1 MEKKIMKKAGG
12 VTLFELL
19 IVIAVIAVVS
29 AIVTPNIISWRSGAK
44 FRGAVENLKGD
55 LQMAKVQAI
64 KENDV
69 VTIFFSPTG
78 YKVILDR
85 DNHWNHDPGEPV
97 LRTRQLP
104 AGVHIDLANTQFGSE
119 GDKTRFN
126 SRGNSVAGSAV
137 LQNASGAQK
146 RIVVTS
152 VGRIRVE

>member
-1 MEKKIMKKAGG
+1 MEKLTMKKTGG
-12 VTLFELL
+12 FSLFELL

-44 FRGAVENLKGD
+44 FRGAVDNLRGD
-55 LQMAKVQAI
+55 LQMAKVRAV

-69 VTIFFSPTG
+69 VTIFFNPTG

-85 DNHWNHDPGEPV
+85 ANHWNHDPGEPV
-97 LRTRQLP
+97 LRSRQLP
-104 AGVHIDLANTQFGSE
+104 AGVYIDLANTQFGSE

-126 SRGNSVAGSAV
+126 SRGNSVAGHTV
-137 LQNASGAQK
+137 LHNASGAQK

-152 VGRIRVE
+152 VGQIRVE